1 MLILLLSEYSL
12 FFEKDGYIKD
22 QVKVFGF
29 EYSKIVFTL
38 LNKVLAIYN
47 DFFLYISVALVL
59 KTLFQGLFKDFLKAA
74 RVPDSKTVLTICCKL
89 FSMYF
94 GINEKA
100 GKSSGANGLSGAE
113 GFFSFLR
120 LLRVKKV
127 VLE

>member
-29 EYSKIVFTL
+29 KYSKIVFTL
-38 LNKVLAIYN
+38 LNKVLAIYI

-59 KTLFQGLFKDFLKAA
+59 KTLFQGRLKDFLKAA
-74 RVPDSKTVLTICCKL
+74 RVPDSKTVLTICCNL
-89 FSMYF
+89 SSMYF
-94 GINEKA
+94 CINEKA

-120 LLRVKKV
+120 LLRVKEV